1 MDLMEPI
8 LNIHPLARRR
18 EDESDLRTL
27 FLRNFMAQARVG
39 VYDHEHGRGQQVRF
53 DLEVSLRPPAELR
66 DRLQDVLDYDC
77 LRQGILDIVAAG
89 HVNLLET
96 LAERILAMCFG
107 HPEVVAVQLRITKL
121 QAHDDCEV
129 GYEVRRRC

>member
-1 MDLMEPI
+1 MEPI

-18 EDESDLRTL
+18 EDQSDLRSL
-27 FLRNFMAQARVG
+27 FLRNFLAQARVG

-53 DLEVSLRPPAELR
+53 DLEVSLRPSAELR

-129 GYEVRRRC
+129 GYEVRRRR